1 MLTMINRLRSTSQ
14 PKRARLRSVTGALL
28 SFALPLALPGLAAAV
43 QELPNHIFS
52 RNGASS
58 TTVLVDKRTRS
69 AYLVDL
75 EKDTPKLRRSF
86 DDLLFGE
93 NDGEKIHEGDKRTP
107 EGVYRITNY
116 IPKDKLAPIY
126 GAGAFPINYPNTLD
140 RIEGRNG
147 SGIWLHGRD
156 DNDPKKQVTRGCVA
170 FNNNQIGELK
180 ALLHKD
186 TPVIITRETQFIP
199 ATEYHQQREELF
211 TLFDSFI
218 EAWENGEIDQLSELI
233 HPEFHSP
240 GGIDREAWLARKSQ
254 LNRLYPKKVIE
265 TDDVYAFKEDGKQVV
280 FDFTQSYCADNLS
293 ARGKKKL
300 FFKRDNG
307 KLKLITE
314 SYESLP
320 GKSYT
325 NEKVDHFIADWLSAW
340 RNADIDRYL
349 SHYGSKFRDGSGKN
363 LAQWRDYKRT
373 IFTDRPD
380 QQIQIDDLSIK
391 ELHNNRYQIRFKQD
405 YRSADYAD
413 QGIKTLILEGCPGD
427 FQIVAER
434 WRKLR

>member
-1 MLTMINRLRSTSQ
+1 MGV
-14 PKRARLRSVTGALL
+14 A
-28 SFALPLALPGLAAAV
+28 
-43 QELPNHIFS
+43 
-52 RNGASS
+52 
-58 TTVLVDKRTRS
+58 
-69 AYLVDL
+69 
-75 EKDTPKLRRSF
+75 
-86 DDLLFGE
+86 FG
-93 NDGEKIHEGDKRTP
+93 
-107 EGVYRITNY
+107 
-116 IPKDKLAPIY
+116 
-126 GAGAFPINYPNTLD
+126 
-140 RIEGRNG
+140 
-147 SGIWLHGRD
+147 LHGRD

-180 ALLHKD
+180 ALLQKD

-218 EAWENGEIDQLSELI
+218 EAWESGEIDQLSELI

-240 GGIDREAWLARKSQ
+240 GGIDRDAWLARKSQ

-320 GKSYT
+320 GNSYT
-325 NEKVDHFIADWLSAW
+325 HEKVGHFVADWLSAW
-340 RNADIDRYL
+340 RNADIDNYL

-405 YRSADYAD
+405 YRSADYTD